1 MEDRL
6 FSFDNL
12 NPYRYNTDI
21 ERSLKGVQLL
31 NFREFSG
38 WYRVPEPRRLPY
50 RKPVDF
56 ERGEAVM
63 EEELKESE
71 EISLTKAIDTLVYE
85 VCKGDIDEEYLKGS
99 FLASYGE
106 HMSKTKVYDLL
117 VAVCPGYEELND
129 TTKYPISARSR
140 ATAKMEKVVGFIIVE
155 LGECKSHPDAYAVN
169 LICTAAS
176 NGCSVKA
183 AQLLGAYLFC
193 IKQMREVEQLGL
205 LELADGYENIGGFS
219 AYSKMGFD
227 KNISMGSKDCFRD
240 IRNLSMSV
248 DLNKYSEES
257 IIGFASGKRPRRLE
271 DVKDDTGLFALGL
284 PQSEN
289 EYQEFLQM
297 DIAIYA
303 NLLYKFQVAEQF
315 SDIKAE
321 LFDRAG
327 KLLSEDEVEIFLSL
341 DIVERNIPYIIQ
353 QIKSKMAELI
363 EVYKNVRK
371 NPLVPRTRGITRH
384 EVSEFKK
391 TRKEPEKRRTRRS
404 GLSDF
409 YGGKK
414 IKTGKRKIKRKSK
427 KGKGKRKSTRRRK

>member
-1 MEDRL
+1 MEERL

-12 NPYRYNTDI
+12 NSYRYNPDI

-38 WYRVPEPRRLPY
+38 WYSVPEPRRLPY
-50 RKPVDF
+50 REHLDF
-56 ERGEAVM
+56 ERGEAIM
-63 EEELKESE
+63 EEELEESE
-71 EISLTKAIDTLVYE
+71 EITFNKAIHLLVDK
-85 VCKGDIDEEYLKGS
+85 VCKGDIDEEYVKRS
-99 FLASYGE
+99 FLASFIE
-106 HMSKTKVYDLL
+106 DDDDEEKFYDLL

-129 TTKYPISARSR
+129 TIKYPISVRSR
-140 ATAKMEKVVGFIIVE
+140 ATAKMDKVVGFIIVE

-169 LICTAAS
+169 LICTRS
-176 NGCSVKA
+176 INECSVKA

-205 LELADGYENIGGFS
+205 LELADGYENVGGFF

-227 KNISMGSKDCFRD
+227 KNVSMGSEDCFRD

-248 DLNKYSEES
+248 DLRMYSDES

-271 DVKDDTGLFALGL
+271 DVTDDTGLFALGL
-284 PQSEN
+284 PQTEN

-303 NLLYKFQVAEQF
+303 NLLYKFQVAENF
-315 SDIKAE
+315 PEIKAK
-321 LFDRAG
+321 LFDKAG

-353 QIKSKMAELI
+353 QIKAKMADII
-363 EVYKNVRK
+363 EAYKNIRK
-371 NPLVPRTRGITRH
+371 NPLLPRTRRITRY
-384 EVSEFKK
+384 EVSEFKR
-391 TRKEPEKRRTRRS
+391 TRREPEKRRTRRS

-414 IKTGKRKIKRKSK
+414 GKSVKRKTGKRKR
-427 KGKGKRKSTRRRK
+427 KRKSTKRRK